1 MKRRLAAILV
11 GDVVGYSAMMEAD
24 EEGTAARI
32 NDLTAM
38 VHEKVKARDGRVF
51 KTMGDAVLA
60 DFASPWNALHCAVEM
75 RSALAESDAMQM
87 RFGLHLADVIES
99 GNDLIGDGVNLAARI
114 QSSADPGAI
123 H

>member
-32 NDLTAM
+32 RDLTSRVQERVA
-38 VHEKVKARDGRVF
+38 ARDGRVF

-60 DFASPWNALHCAVEM
+60 EFASPLNALRSAVEL
-75 RSALAESDAMQM
+75 RSSLAEQEG
-87 RFGLHLADVIES
+87 R
-99 GNDLIGDGVNLAARI
+99 
-114 QSSADPGAI
+114 
-123 H
+123 